1 MPDWD
6 VFSREVEVGAGA
18 LAADALAAA
27 LFSWE
32 LHRRAGLE
40 VTGAPVG
47 AGVRAVLV
55 WRFGL
60 LRIPAPVEVTDVI
73 RDPGRSGFTY
83 CALPGHPEEGEESF
97 SVDLDA
103 EGRVWFRITARS
115 RPATW
120 WASLG
125 AVVARRVQ
133 RRITDGYLDA
143 AVALGHEACGDRG
156 DSG

>member
-1 MPDWD
+1 MPAWD

-18 LAADALAAA
+18 HVADALAAA

-40 VTGAPVG
+40 VTGEPVRVT
-47 AGVRAVLV
+47 VRAVLG

-60 LRIPAPVEVTDVI
+60 LRIPAPVEITDVI
-73 RDPGRSGFTY
+73 RDPDHSGFTY
-83 CALPGHPEEGEESF
+83 RALAGHPEEGEESF

-103 EGRVWFRITARS
+103 KGRVWFRIAARS

-120 WASLG
+120 WARLG

-133 RRITDGYLDA
+133 RRITDGYLEA
-143 AVALGHEACGDRG
+143 ALALGREACGG
-156 DSG
+156 PGESG